1 MRCTMN
7 TIAMKR
13 VRAPKGFTM
22 LEVLI
27 SIVVISFGLL
37 GIAGLQAFALK
48 NNQGAGQ
55 RMTTTML
62 ANDMVERVW
71 SSNKNDRVLYN
82 APSLASY
89 QTPVAS
95 CLTVAGCS
103 TTDLVNND
111 LNEWQLRIAASLPSG
126 AGIICQDASPDDGN
140 NASAPGCDFATN
152 APFVVK
158 IWWLDDRSATANAA
172 NPLQRFSWSF
182 NP

>member
-1 MRCTMN
+1 MRRTMN
-7 TIAMKR
+7 TTID
-13 VRAPKGFTM
+13 RARSASGFTM

-55 RMTTTML
+55 RMITTML
-62 ANDMVERVW
+62 ANDMIERVW

-95 CLTVAGCS
+95 CLTVSGCS
-103 TTDLVNND
+103 TTELVAND

-126 AGIICQDASPDDGN
+126 QGIICQDSSPDDGN
-140 NASAPGCDFATN
+140 NAANPVCDFAVG
-152 APFVVK
+152 APYVVK

-172 NPLQRFSWSF
+172 IPLQRFSWSF